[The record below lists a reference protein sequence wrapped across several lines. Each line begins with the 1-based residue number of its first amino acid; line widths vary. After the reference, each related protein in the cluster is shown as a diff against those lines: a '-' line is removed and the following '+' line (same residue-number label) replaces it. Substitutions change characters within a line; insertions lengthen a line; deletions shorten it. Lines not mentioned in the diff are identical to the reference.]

1 MLEEA
6 DYVVEALVI
15 QEILIHDRS
24 RRDDADHLPA
34 GKGLGILR
42 KLHLFA
48 DGYLL
53 AAVQKPLDVV
63 LGRMVRDA
71 AHRGI
76 PPVRKSQIQQGR
88 YLLGILVEHLV
99 EVAETEE
106 EHHIRVL
113 ALDLAVLLHQRGISH
128 NSFRSMKLRWQ
139 EQGSF
144 RCSHVCRGR
153 TNLRATRMSSRLPCL
168 RHTGTCRWRS

>member
-6 DYVVEALVI
+6 DNVVEALVI
-15 QEILIHDRS
+15 QEILVHNRS
-24 RRDDADHLPA
+24 RRDYADHFPT

-42 KLHLFA
+42 QLHLFA

-53 AAVQKPLDVV
+53 SAVQKPLDVV

-76 PPVRKSQIQQGR
+76 TPVCQSQIQQGR

-144 RCSHVCRGR
+144 RWSRFCRGR
-153 TNLRATRMSSRLPCL
+153 TNRRSTRMSSRLPRL
-168 RHTGTCRWRS
+168 QHTGTCR